1 MDERMENRMES
12 RMGDRKENRMG
23 NRMGDRMEDRM
34 ENRMEDRMGGRME
47 DQMGTEGLNE
57 GRYRGENPA
66 ENRMENRMA
75 SSSPADADI
84 SAFGFPFEGRE
95 AAASSGRGAGNV
107 EGAPSTPGWPAGFR
121 GESDDEVLVEGGGEL
136 EREEEELGGEEAGL
150 RGELEVF
157 ASHLRQEFEL
167 KLLVTAR
174 KGLKEAS
181 QRATRAGRLRLEAHK
196 SESGREIRRLE
207 EEGKKLRDHTAELVA
222 ENLTLTAKAQVLGE
236 RLSAIHARTSSGS
249 PVSRCLSIWRANATR
264 LRRERS
270 KNETATAHARRK
282 LVSRVLMAWRD
293 ETRLRATARG
303 KKAADQKLHAI
314 TKEIIGRYEAE
325 LSSTRA
331 ALNDAN
337 KQIVLEKARQREMEE
352 GMRRTLLRGM
362 SAMQL
367 EAMNLMTE
375 ARDAGEE
382 ILGSSGGSNGGVSS
396 RYSAYTS
403 RTGPSSS
410 TLPRPSTAHRR

>member
-1 MDERMENRMES
+1 MGLDVGMFGLGSLTPPGARVRDSSDRDRGVSTRTTEDRMDERMENRMES

-167 KLLVTAR
+167 KVGALLFFQPY
-174 KGLKEAS
+174 L
-181 QRATRAGRLRLEAHK
+181 
-196 SESGREIRRLE
+196 
-207 EEGKKLRDHTAELVA
+207 
-222 ENLTLTAKAQVLGE
+222 
-236 RLSAIHARTSSGS
+236 
-249 PVSRCLSIWRANATR
+249 
-264 LRRERS
+264 
-270 KNETATAHARRK
+270 
-282 LVSRVLMAWRD
+282 
-293 ETRLRATARG
+293 
-303 KKAADQKLHAI
+303 
-314 TKEIIGRYEAE
+314 
-325 LSSTRA
+325 
-331 ALNDAN
+331 
-337 KQIVLEKARQREMEE
+337 
-352 GMRRTLLRGM
+352 
-362 SAMQL
+362 
-367 EAMNLMTE
+367 
-375 ARDAGEE
+375 
-382 ILGSSGGSNGGVSS
+382 
-396 RYSAYTS
+396 
-403 RTGPSSS
+403 
-410 TLPRPSTAHRR
+410 